1 MVLGLLPTVG
11 VLAVLRVLPMLSV
24 RMRLM
29 LVVRHVGREVL
40 RERRV
45 VVGVVMN
52 VTMVVLV
59 AVGTATAAHTGGVLI
74 GARCPW
80 LLAQFTGHTRDTLL
94 VEGLLKDRLI
104 EVLERDTEVLEIR
117 EEELLVLLGH
127 TVLGLGRRRG
137 RGRRLL

>member
-1 MVLGLLPTVG
+1 M
-11 VLAVLRVLPMLSV
+11 
-24 RMRLM
+24 
-29 LVVRHVGREVL
+29 
-40 RERRV
+40 
-45 VVGVVMN
+45 
-52 VTMVVLV
+52 
-59 AVGTATAAHTGGVLI
+59 
-74 GARCPW
+74 
-80 LLAQFTGHTRDTLL
+80 L